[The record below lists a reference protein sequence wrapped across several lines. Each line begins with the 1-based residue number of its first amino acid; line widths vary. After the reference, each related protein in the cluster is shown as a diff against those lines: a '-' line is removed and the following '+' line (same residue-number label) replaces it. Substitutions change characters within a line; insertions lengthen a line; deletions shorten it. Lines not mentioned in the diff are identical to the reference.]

1 MPARQPRLPVT
12 AVAQIP
18 RFRLSSDAWA
28 RLEKVYRRSIPID
41 VRDRLEGATINY
53 LRLAEMERK
62 APPQAS
68 ARDEISATRKAADA
82 LLQRLQ
88 AIQGAATDV
97 HSFIRHLIAQRLKL
111 EKRGAL
117 SDQIKDLVRALRLL
131 SSVLS
136 ELDANGAH
144 KAALFE
150 TRGAHVERDGAKVP
164 MPCET
169 AKKYASTLYKTKMAA
184 LRAFGTQQEGDAWRT
199 WIRQLRNILREA
211 GLPAGVSKSSAG
223 YPLFRFVNAL
233 NEELP
238 KDRRKLSDSLA
249 DAIYDAIHD

>member
-12 AVAQIP
+12 TYVPISS
-18 RFRLSSDAWA
+18 FRLSSDAWE
-28 RLEKVYRRSIPID
+28 RLEKAYRRSIPVE
-41 VRDRLEGATINY
+41 VRHHLERATISY
-53 LRLAEMERK
+53 LRLAEMEQK
-62 APPQAS
+62 TSQLAS
-68 ARDEISATRKAADA
+68 AMDEISATRKAADA

-88 AIQGAATDV
+88 PIESAATDA
-97 HSFIRHLIAQRLKL
+97 HSFVRHLIAQRLKP

-117 SDQIKDLVRALRLL
+117 SDQIKDLVHALRLL

-136 ELDANGAH
+136 ELDTNGAH

-150 TRGAHVERDGAKVP
+150 TRGAHVERNGAKVP
-164 MPCET
+164 MPRET

-184 LRAFGTQQEGDAWRT
+184 LQAFGTQQEGDAWRT

-211 GLPAGVSKSSAG
+211 GLPAGISKSSMG